1 MLNLHATFE
10 DTVMKKEQS
19 KFYVN
24 KIKSLTLGTVNLK
37 EAILIL
43 SYMIAVIE
51 KPWRQ
56 LAKTVG

>member
-24 KIKSLTLGTVNLK
+24 KVKSLTLGTVNLK
-37 EAILIL
+37 VASLIL
-43 SYMIAVIE
+43 SYLIAVIE